1 MRLAK
6 VIGTVTLCHSIAEM
20 EAATLKAVIPLKLDE
35 IEKQDT
41 DSPDFLV
48 MWDEMGT
55 RNGDVVALSEGGEAA
70 QPFRPAIKPVDA
82 YNAALLD
89 EIDLS

>member
-6 VIGTVTLCHSIAEM
+6 VIGTVTLSHSIAEM
-20 EAATLKAVIPLKLDE
+20 EAATLKAVIPLELDE
-35 IEKQDT
+35 IKKQDT

>member
-6 VIGTVTLCHSIAEM
+6 VIGTVTLIHSIAEF
-20 EAATLKAVIPLKLDE
+20 EAATLKAVLPLKLDE
-35 IEKQDT
+35 LEKQDT

-48 MWDEMGT
+48 MWDELGT

-82 YNAALLD
+82 YNAALID

>member
-6 VIGTVTLCHSIAEM
+6 VIGTVTLSHSIAEM